1 MSAACDFVDTTLR
14 NEGDEQRAQAEKT
27 RLGSDLDF
35 YGATVGAIRGT
46 IRDAARRYPGLT
58 HDEVTAL
65 STELWDVPVFER
77 RFAAVVLLQSN
88 VALLTNTDLTR
99 IEGFL
104 RDARLAALAD
114 PLARDVTRPLI
125 GRLSGLPRTRAD
137 AAIERWARDQD
148 PWLRRTA
155 ALVREAGRCL
165 EWDP

>member
-1 MSAACDFVDTTLR
+1 
-14 NEGDEQRAQAEKT
+14 
-27 RLGSDLDF
+27 
-35 YGATVGAIRGT
+35 
-46 IRDAARRYPGLT
+46 ARRYPGLT

-114 PLARDVTRPLI
+114 PLARDVTRPLV
-125 GRLSGLPRTRAD
+125 GRLSG
-137 AAIERWARDQD
+137 
-148 PWLRRTA
+148 
-155 ALVREAGRCL
+155 
-165 EWDP
+165 